1 MIFLNLSD
9 SRGYILFKWIGLS
22 LIIFG
27 LTSCGKPWPKE
38 GSGGYAQTHGV
49 THEQILT
56 LEDRLNL
63 YETCEAKSYAAIEYN
78 DAEILLTYLKRS
90 HFARDYA
97 FAEREFVNLEIL
109 LTKIYNRLPYGRCRS
124 ATIRSRNER

>member
-1 MIFLNLSD
+1 LK
-9 SRGYILFKWIGLS
+9 KWVALVLVS
-22 LIIFG
+22 LVMS
-27 LTSCGKPWPKE
+27 SCGKPWPKE
-38 GSGGYAQTHGV
+38 GSGGYAQTHNV
-49 THEQILT
+49 SHEQILA

-63 YETCEAKSYAAIEYN
+63 YETCEAKTYAAIEYN

-124 ATIRSRNER
+124 ATVRSRNER